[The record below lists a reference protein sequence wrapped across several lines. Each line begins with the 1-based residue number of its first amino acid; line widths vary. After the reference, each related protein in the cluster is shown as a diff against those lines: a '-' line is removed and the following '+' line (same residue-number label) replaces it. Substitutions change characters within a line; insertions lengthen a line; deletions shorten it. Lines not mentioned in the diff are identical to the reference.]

1 VPRAAARPTLTSVHN
16 AARVLRAF
24 SVQDR
29 ELGVSDLAR
38 RLGLAKSVVHR
49 LLRTLVDEHLLE
61 QDVDTG
67 RYRLGIKLYELGVAV
82 SSHADLH
89 AAVIPPI
96 DELHHRTGDSVHVA
110 ILDGAEV
117 VYVERR
123 EAQRTL
129 QPLGE
134 VGHRSFAHS
143 TATGKV
149 LLAHLRPAELDRAVG
164 STELPALTPHTITDP
179 ARLRQELAAVR
190 ERGYAEN
197 REESRISLSSVAAPI
212 RGETGAVI
220 AAVSVV
226 AVSDRL
232 SGESR
237 RRYTAATLDTAAE
250 ISDRLG
256 YRPGR

>member
-1 VPRAAARPTLTSVHN
+1 MRPTLTSVHN

-24 SVQDR
+24 SVQER

-49 LLRTLVDEHLLE
+49 LLRTLVEERLLE
-61 QDVDTG
+61 QDADTG
-67 RYRLGIKLYELGVAV
+67 RYRLGIKVYELGIAV

-89 AAVIPPI
+89 GAVIPPI
-96 DELHHRTGDSVHVA
+96 DELHQRTGDSVHVA

-134 VGHRSFAHS
+134 VGHRNFAHS

-149 LLAHLRPAELDRAVG
+149 LLAHLGPAELDLALG
-164 STELPALTPHTITDP
+164 WTELPALTPHTITDP
-179 ARLRQELAAVR
+179 ARLREELARVR

-197 REESRISLSSVAAPI
+197 REESRLALCSVAAPI
-212 RGETGAVI
+212 RGAASTVV

-226 AVSDRL
+226 AAADRL
-232 SGESR
+232 SGETG
-237 RRYTAATLDTAAE
+237 RRYTAATLDTAAQ

>member
-1 VPRAAARPTLTSVHN
+1 MRPTLTSVHN

-24 SVQDR
+24 SVQER

-49 LLRTLVDEHLLE
+49 LLRTLVEERLLE
-61 QDVDTG
+61 QDADTG
-67 RYRLGIKLYELGVAV
+67 RYRLGIKVYELGIAV

-89 AAVIPPI
+89 GAVIPPI
-96 DELHHRTGDSVHVA
+96 DELHQRTGDSVHVA

-134 VGHRSFAHS
+134 VGHRNFAHS

-149 LLAHLRPAELDRAVG
+149 LLAHLGPAELDLALG
-164 STELPALTPHTITDP
+164 WTELPALTPHTITDP
-179 ARLRQELAAVR
+179 ARLREELGRVR

-197 REESRISLSSVAAPI
+197 REESRLSLCSVAAPI
-212 RGETGAVI
+212 RGAASTVV

-226 AVSDRL
+226 AAADRL
-232 SGESR
+232 SGETG
-237 RRYTAATLDTAAE
+237 RRYTAATLDTAAQ